1 MAIVQVCVT
10 DFQFDNCLCFQE
22 YPNEEKRLI
31 GASRKLLK
39 IAQSLM
45 VKAIPPL
52 SIRPDSNRDIMT
64 GLDNIMHYE

>member
-10 DFQFDNCLCFQE
+10 DFQLIIACSQE

-31 GASRKLLK
+31 GASRKLLR

-52 SIRPDSNRDIMT
+52 SIRPDSNKDIMT